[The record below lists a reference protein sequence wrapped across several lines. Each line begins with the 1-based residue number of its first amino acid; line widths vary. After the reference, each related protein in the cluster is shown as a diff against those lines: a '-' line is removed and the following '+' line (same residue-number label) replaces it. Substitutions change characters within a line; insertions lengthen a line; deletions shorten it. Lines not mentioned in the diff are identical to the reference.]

1 MMQWEGGPKLRDVNN
16 KRPKNT
22 KLNFVRAKYQ
32 IFGVNTKTG
41 NESTNV
47 YHETCNISNYLHL
60 VAI

>member
-41 NESTNV
+41 NEST
-47 YHETCNISNYLHL
+47 YECLS
-60 VAI
+60 